1 LPSFSNLAQFV
12 EYDVFTLAALVSAG
26 LLGGFINTLA
36 GGGSML
42 TLPALMMLGMPADIA
57 NATNRVGVLLQ
68 SLTSAKGFK
77 DNDRLDSSAVGPILV
92 PTLIGALIGSIAA
105 SYLPVG
111 LLKPVLL
118 GAMVSMA
125 VIMLVRPDT
134 MAPPEGTAVKKLKDS
149 PGGMAALFVAGVYGG
164 FVQAG
169 VGFILIAAL
178 AGSLRYD
185 LVRTNAL
192 KTVCTAVF
200 SGVALIVFVIRG
212 QVMWVPGLILAVG
225 TVIGAMISVRF
236 AITVS
241 QNTLKW
247 LLLVM
252 VTLTCGA
259 AMFS

>member
-1 LPSFSNLAQFV
+1 L
-12 EYDVFTLAALVSAG
+12 EYEALTILGLVLAG
-26 LLGGFINTLA
+26 LFGGFINTIA

-57 NATNRVGVLLQ
+57 NATNRVGVFLQ

-77 DNDRLDSSAVGPILV
+77 DKGRLDSAAIGPILI
-92 PTLIGALIGSIAA
+92 PTLLGALVGSLAA
-105 SYLPVG
+105 YFQPVW
-111 LLKPVLL
+111 LFKPVLL
-118 GAMVSMA
+118 GSMVQMA

-134 MAPPEGTAVKKLKDS
+134 LSPPEGTKPKILKETPSAVV
-149 PGGMAALFVAGVYGG
+149 ALFVAGIYGG

-192 KTVCTAVF
+192 KTVCTGVF
-200 SGVALIVFVIRG
+200 SGVALIVFAVRG
-212 QVMWVPGLILAVG
+212 QVLWVPGLILAVG
-225 TVIGAMISVRF
+225 MVIGAMISVRF
-236 AITVS
+236 AIKVS

-247 LLLVM
+247 VLLIM
-252 VTLTCGA
+252 VTITCVA
-259 AMFS
+259 AMLS

>member
-1 LPSFSNLAQFV
+1 M
-12 EYDVFTLAALVSAG
+12 EYDVITIIALVLAG

-68 SLTSAKGFK
+68 SVASAKGFK
-77 DNDRLDSSAVGPILV
+77 DNDRLDSSAIGPILI
-92 PTLIGALIGSIAA
+92 PTLVGALIGSLAA
-105 SYLPVG
+105 SYFPVWM
-111 LLKPVLL
+111 LKPVLL
-118 GAMVSMA
+118 GSMVAMA
-125 VIMLVRPDT
+125 VLMLVRPDT
-134 MAPPEGTAVKKLKDS
+134 IAPPAGTAVKKLKDS
-149 PGGMAALFVAGVYGG
+149 PGGIAALFIAGIYGG

-185 LVRTNAL
+185 LVSTNAL
-192 KTVCTAVF
+192 KTVCTGIF

-212 QVMWVPGLILAVG
+212 QVMWVPGLILAIG

-252 VTLTCGA
+252 VTITCGA
-259 AMFS
+259 AMFL

>member
-1 LPSFSNLAQFV
+1 M
-12 EYDVFTLAALVSAG
+12 EYDVITLIALVLAG
-26 LLGGFINTLA
+26 VLGGFINTLA

-42 TLPALMMLGMPADIA
+42 TLPALMMLGMPADVA

-68 SLTSAKGFK
+68 SAASAKGFK
-77 DNDRLDSSAVGPILV
+77 DNDRLDSSAIGPILV
-92 PTLIGALIGSIAA
+92 PTLVGALIGSLAA
-105 SYLPVG
+105 SYFPVW

-118 GAMVSMA
+118 GSMVAMA
-125 VIMLVRPDT
+125 VLMLVRPDT
-134 MAPPEGTAVKKLKDS
+134 IAPPDGTAVKKLKDS
-149 PGGMAALFVAGVYGG
+149 PGGIAALFIAGVYGG

-192 KTVCTAVF
+192 KTVCTGIFSAVALAVF
-200 SGVALIVFVIRG
+200 AIRG
-212 QVMWVPGLILAVG
+212 QVLWVPGLILAVG

-252 VTLTCGA
+252 VTITCAA
-259 AMFS
+259 AMLS